1 MDAEKAAAV
10 VAAPTRRR
18 LAASI
23 RERISAGVLEPGSR
37 LNERELCEDF
47 DVSRTVVR
55 ETLRQIEAEGFV
67 TIEPNRGAVVVTVS
81 YADAEQMFEVR
92 ESLESLAC
100 SLFARRGT
108 VEHKQE
114 LWSAIK
120 RVEAS
125 VDGGDLTQ
133 IIAAKADFYDVLLL
147 GAGNDQL
154 TSTLRLLRVRINLL
168 RRYSLALPERHP
180 ETLAEIRAIGDAVIA
195 GDVDGARRAGEHHVQ
210 QASRA
215 ALPQI
220 FAELQRGAT

>member
-1 MDAEKAAAV
+1 MGGEESTA

-23 RERISAGVLEPGSR
+23 RDRISTGVLEPGSR

-108 VEHKQE
+108 LECKQQ
-114 LWSAIK
+114 LWAVIE
-120 RVEAS
+120 RLEVA
-125 VDGGDLTQ
+125 VDGGDLTE
-133 IIAAKADFYDVLLL
+133 ILAAKADFYDVLLL

-168 RRYSLALPERHP
+168 RRYSLSLPERDP
-180 ETLAEIRAIGDAVIA
+180 ETLAEIRAIRDAVIS
-195 GDVDGARRAGEHHVQ
+195 GDVDGARRAGEHHVR

-215 ALPQI
+215 ALPRI
-220 FAELQRGAT
+220 FEEMQPSAR

>member
-1 MDAEKAAAV
+1 MGGDETAA

-18 LAASI
+18 LAESI
-23 RERISAGVLEPGSR
+23 RDRISTGVLEPGSR

-81 YADAEQMFEVR
+81 YADAEQMFELR

-108 VEHKQE
+108 LEHKQR
-114 LWSAIK
+114 LWAVIE
-120 RVEAS
+120 RLEAA
-125 VDGGDLTQ
+125 VDGGDLTE
-133 IIAAKADFYDVLLL
+133 IIAAKDEFYDVLML

-180 ETLAEIRAIGDAVIA
+180 ETLAEIRAIRDAVVS
-195 GDVDGARRAGEHHVQ
+195 GDVDGARRAGEHHVR
-210 QASRA
+210 QASRS
-215 ALPQI
+215 ALPRI
-220 FAELQRGAT
+220 FAEMQPSP

>member
-1 MDAEKAAAV
+1 MSADETAP
-10 VAAPTRRR
+10 VAAPTRQR

-23 RERISAGVLEPGSR
+23 RDRISTGVLEPGSR

-81 YADAEQMFEVR
+81 YADAEQMFELR

-108 VEHKQE
+108 VEHKRA
-114 LWSAIK
+114 LWEVIE
-120 RVEAS
+120 RLEAA
-125 VDGGDLTQ
+125 VDTGDLTA
-133 IIAAKADFYDVLLL
+133 ILAAKADFYDVLLL
-147 GAGNDQL
+147 GAGNEQL

-168 RRYSLALPERHP
+168 RRYSLSLPERHP
-180 ETLAEIRAIGDAVIA
+180 ETLTEIRAIRDAIVS

-215 ALPQI
+215 ALPRI
-220 FAELQRGAT
+220 FDELQRAAT

>member
-1 MDAEKAAAV
+1 MSADETAP
-10 VAAPTRRR
+10 VAAPTRQR
-18 LAASI
+18 LATSI
-23 RERISAGVLEPGSR
+23 RDRISTGMLEPGSR

-81 YADAEQMFEVR
+81 YADAEQMFELR

-108 VEHKQE
+108 VEHKRA
-114 LWSAIK
+114 LWEVIE
-120 RVEAS
+120 RLEAA
-125 VDGGDLTQ
+125 VDTGDLTA

-147 GAGNDQL
+147 GAGNEQL

-168 RRYSLALPERHP
+168 RRYSLSLPERHP
-180 ETLAEIRAIGDAVIA
+180 ETLTEIRAIRDAIIS

-215 ALPQI
+215 ALPRI
-220 FAELQRGAT
+220 FDELQHAAT